1 MPYAEKLKDTLEK
14 TMAHIYFPTS
24 GHVNNS
30 SNGYAKE
37 DEKGKKRKDGGQ
49 PQKTLNKFRRRIN
62 EEKSSS
68 RYPCRFIR
76 T

>member
-14 TMAHIYFPTS
+14 TMAHIYFSTS

-37 DEKGKKRKDGGQ
+37 DEKGKKRKEKRWGTTPKNIEQ
-49 PQKTLNKFRRRIN
+49 IQ
-62 EEKSSS
+62 EENQ
-68 RYPCRFIR
+68 
-76 T
+76 